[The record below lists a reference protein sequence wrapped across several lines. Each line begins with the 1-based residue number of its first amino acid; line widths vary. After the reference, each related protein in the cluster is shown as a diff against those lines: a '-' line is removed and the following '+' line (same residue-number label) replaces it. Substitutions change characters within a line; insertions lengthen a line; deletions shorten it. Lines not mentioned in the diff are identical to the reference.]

1 MQKIKVK
8 IGEFIQDHLNNIVK
22 ECERDKSE
30 LLELQTKEYSKN
42 YLGLNASFPFL
53 KKVKEIDKKDDNRYW
68 KKELTINNEKYRACS
83 QFGGSKEMDGKT
95 RSQREGEKFLHYL
108 KNKNILLEK
117 YAADYIKFIVG
128 DNQLVPP
135 SPPAPKNNII
145 KNIIL
150 YGAPGVGK
158 THNTNKLIR
167 LIEDGKSDK
176 EIFDDIKANENSS
189 MVDISDIKDRVKF
202 VTFHQSF
209 GYEDFIEGFRP
220 NEDGD
225 IELVDGIF
233 KNISMVAEKNLK
245 DSSKSA
251 TEIEQN
257 LDLLSIFKNYVNY
270 KIEEAEPIKLKKGGE
285 FYFTKFENDKL
296 FFNTTQDSNHFQNF
310 VLTFDDFQKIYNSD
324 IDKNTLQDISDI
336 LGTNSIQQKYAYI
349 LAIYKDFIN
358 KKDKFSNDSRRED
371 DITKRKNYYL
381 VIDEINRGNISK
393 IFGELIT
400 LIEEDKRDVLEVTLP
415 YSKKP
420 FRVPSNLYII
430 GTMNSTDKSIALI
443 DIALRR
449 RFTFLKME
457 PKADFIDDEVA
468 RKIFVKLN
476 DKIKDDL
483 GEDYQ
488 LGHSY
493 FMNIQNSEDLE
504 FALEYKIIPLLEE
517 YYYGDDRLGDTVSI
531 CKL

>member
-1 MQKIKVK
+1 MKYWAVGTNEKIDNNYLSKKRWSFDYSTTTKEGRKLRKWVKDRVNIGDMVALKTRNIKGKSLKIFAIGKVVNK
-8 IGEFIQDHLNNIVK
+8 FNDNSGFNVDWEKVSPPRVTKSTFGQTSAIRQVKDNEAIEEIFGFENLNNMS
-22 ECERDKSE
+22 R
-30 LLELQTKEYSKN
+30 KN
-42 YLGLNASFPFL
+42 TMN
-53 KKVKEIDKKDDNRYW
+53 
-68 KKELTINNEKYRACS
+68 
-83 QFGGSKEMDGKT
+83 
-95 RSQREGEKFLHYL
+95 
-108 KNKNILLEK
+108 
-117 YAADYIKFIVG
+117 
-128 DNQLVPP
+128 
-135 SPPAPKNNII
+135 I

-176 EIFDDIKANENSS
+176 EIFEVIKDNENSAT
-189 MVDISDIKDRVKF
+189 VDISDIKERVKF

-220 NEDGD
+220 NEDGA

-233 KNISMVAEKNLK
+233 KNICMLAEKNLK
-245 DSSKSA
+245 DSNKSA
-251 TEIEQN
+251 IEIEQN

-285 FYFTKFENDKL
+285 FYLTKFENDKL
-296 FFNTTQDSNHFQNF
+296 FFNTTKDSNHFQDF
-310 VLTFDDFQKIYNSD
+310 VLTFDDFQKIYNAD
-324 IDKNTLQDISDI
+324 IEKKTLQDISDI
-336 LGTNSIQQKYAYI
+336 LETNSIQQKYAYI

-358 KKDKFSNDSRRED
+358 KKDKFSNDNKNKD
-371 DITKRKNYYL
+371 NITKKENYYL

-457 PKADFIDDEVA
+457 PNADLINDEKARE
-468 RKIFVKLN
+468 IFEELN
-476 DKIKDDL
+476 KQIEKDL
-483 GEDYQ
+483 GKDYQ

-493 FMNIQNSEDLE
+493 FMKIQNSDDLK
-504 FALEYKIIPLLEE
+504 FVLDYKIIPLLEE
-517 YYYGDDRLGDTVSI
+517 YYYGDDRLDEIIAI
-531 CKL
+531 CKI